1 MEKKDIFKIEE
12 LNIKDKKGNLKNEA
26 SSKVSSTKYF
36 PIFDIAGKERIFK
49 PLSKTKPLSTPL
61 FSYSEVYWSYLIN
74 KYIDENTPV
83 YNLAYCRGLS
93 NEQPKYYEKGC
104 LVDNILSE
112 GEELINIYEFFE
124 KYKDPLVDIS
134 DYTNYCEVQYDYTA
148 ILNSEFFTKNKELR
162 KELIKQILCSILRR
176 DANYHYENISLI
188 IRDNTISRVAPIID
202 LEFSEMF
209 MYPDLKERH
218 KVRFSHYDEGMA
230 PLFYYNEDLSYE
242 ENSLIFLTKLVEG
255 TVYDQID
262 SYHFSNLLKN
272 LSAIVILE
280 PLVVEDFLNK
290 IEAMKEEVKRFDI
303 QFSTNF
309 LDKFSSKDWEATRM
323 LYKDGKLP
331 TDKQYLIKKAEA
343 IESRIILDEKS
354 FNKSLKKEVL
364 WNIEKLEQVLKLL
377 MDIKKGEIPNL
388 KLYKNET
395 LYGSVKRIPEENLEA
410 LIKEMFVS
418 NHDSYVKKKQ

>member
-1 MEKKDIFKIEE
+1 MEKKDVFRIEE
-12 LNIKDKKGNLKNEA
+12 LNIKDKKGNLKSEA
-26 SSKVSSTKYF
+26 SSKISSTKYF
-36 PIFDIAGKERIFK
+36 PIFDIAGKEKIFK

-83 YNLAYCRGLS
+83 YGLAYCKGLS

-104 LVDNILSE
+104 LVDNILAE
-112 GEELINIYEFFE
+112 GEELISIYELFE

-188 IRDNTISRVAPIID
+188 IKDNIISRVAPIID

-209 MYPDLKERH
+209 MYPDLEERH
-218 KVRFSHYDEGMA
+218 KARFSHYDEGMA
-230 PLFYYNEDLSYE
+230 PLFYYNDDLSYE
-242 ENSLIFLTKLVEG
+242 ENSSIFLTKLIEG
-255 TVYDQID
+255 TVYDQTD

-272 LSAIVILE
+272 LSTIVILE
-280 PLVVEDFLNK
+280 PLVVKDFLNK

-303 QFSTNF
+303 QFNTNF
-309 LDKFSSKDWEATRM
+309 LGKFSSKDWEATRM
-323 LYKDGKLP
+323 LYKEGKLP
-331 TDKQYLIKKAEA
+331 TDEEYLIKKAEA
-343 IESRIILDEKS
+343 IESKITLDEKS
-354 FNKSLKKEVL
+354 FNKGLKKEVL

-377 MDIKKGEIPNL
+377 MAVKNEEIPNL
-388 KLYKNET
+388 KIYKNET
-395 LYGSVKRIPEENLEA
+395 LYGPVNRIPEEILEI
-410 LIKEMFVS
+410 LIKEIAMS
-418 NHDSYVKKKQ
+418 NHGNFVKKK